1 MSGDLG
7 CLQVDLLQFGILEAL
22 HISDAH
28 FDHRYQEGSNAEFQE
43 PMRCRETSGVVDRV
57 EDMEGYWGD
66 FMKCDTPL
74 RIIEA
79 MYKHIATIHP
89 SAYWTRD
96 LPAYDIWNQTK
107 EGYKEIVRTTARRLK
122 QFLTNISVY
131 PALGNYES
139 VPVYSYPPPSVTAAN
154 VAMSWLYSTLAEVW
168 GEWLG
173 KNHK

>member
-43 PMRCRETSGVVDRV
+43 PVRCRETSGVVDRV

-89 SAYWTRD
+89 SAYWTGD

-122 QFLTNISVY
+122 QF
-131 PALGNYES
+131 
-139 VPVYSYPPPSVTAAN
+139 
-154 VAMSWLYSTLAEVW
+154 
-168 GEWLG
+168 
-173 KNHK
+173 